1 MNPKH
6 KKAAGAEGANFA
18 RVMVISWRDALVMG
32 GRFARVAHHPPRC
45 SGFHLTNM
53 KTSFP
58 SISKGLGLCILSQ
71 AALVGGSQAATKVW
85 AGATSGNWTTGASW
99 TGGLAPVSSLTTDT
113 VRFDD
118 STILTTVAV
127 NVNSAR
133 SIAGLAF
140 PVTTASVTFSGN
152 SLTVGASGI
161 TNAGNLGHNF
171 LNQVILG
178 ANRTVDS
185 GSGSFLFQ
193 APTIFS
199 GLGGLTK
206 QGSGGIYLSGVGSHT
221 GDTILSAGLIQLQHF
236 NALKDSTLDTG
247 SSGTRSLV
255 FQQSAVEDETD
266 GINDGV
272 DVAFGTY
279 HLGGLKGGLTFA
291 VNSTDDV
298 DGLVGARSLSVGS
311 NGTSNVFS
319 GSITGDGSFT
329 KVGAGMQTFSGN
341 NAYTGFTKVAEG
353 ELRINGSTAGGS
365 VVSVLDQATLSGI
378 GTVGGDT
385 TIESGGTLAVGQ
397 SPGLLT
403 FSNDLTQTTGSIFE
417 WELDSKVSTQ
427 SGGSLP
433 GEGTVT
439 AGTGVRGTDFDAAD
453 VDGDVTIASGAI
465 FKIML
470 TDFFDRATDTFWDTR
485 QVWSVFDAAGTKTG
499 VFDTFEIWEDS
510 AGTPTQL
517 TANSVKPGYF
527 SFAWG
532 TDGLGANSGNLIWTP
547 IPEPGNALVG
557 LILGAGLLKR
567 RRKLVTA

>member
-1 MNPKH
+1 MGVTAP
-6 KKAAGAEGANFA
+6 AN
-18 RVMVISWRDALVMG
+18 
-32 GRFARVAHHPPRC
+32 
-45 SGFHLTNM
+45 
-53 KTSFP
+53 
-58 SISKGLGLCILSQ
+58 
-71 AALVGGSQAATKVW
+71 
-85 AGATSGNWTTGASW
+85 
-99 TGGLAPVSSLTTDT
+99 SLTTDT
-113 VRFDD
+113 VQFND
-118 STILTTVAV
+118 STITTTVSVSLAA
-127 NVNSAR
+127 AR
-133 SIAGLAF
+133 SIAGLSF
-140 PVTTASVTFSGN
+140 PVTTASVSITGSN
-152 SLTVGASGI
+152 LTVGASGI

-171 LNQVILG
+171 FNQLVLG

-185 GSGSFLFQ
+185 GSGSFLFENST
-193 APTIFS
+193 AIFS
-199 GLGGLTK
+199 GAGGITK
-206 QGSGGIYLSGVGSHT
+206 TGSGGIYLSGTGNHT
-221 GDTILSAGLIQLQHF
+221 GDTILSTGLIQVQHF

-247 SSGTRSLV
+247 ISGTRSLI
-255 FQQSAVEDETD
+255 FRETAVEDEETY
-266 GINDGV
+266 GINDGI

-311 NGTSNVFS
+311 NGSSNVFS

-365 VVSVLDQATLSGI
+365 VVSVLDQARLSGI

-417 WELDSKVSTQ
+417 WELDSKVATK
-427 SGGSLP
+427 SGGIA
-433 GEGTVT
+433 EGSGS
-439 AGTGVRGTDFDAAD
+439 AGDGVRGTDFDAAD
-453 VDGDVTIASGAI
+453 VDGDITIASGAV

-470 TDFFDRATDTFWDTR
+470 TDLFERTTDAFWDTR
-485 QVWSVFDAAGTKTG
+485 QVWSVFDVAGTKTG
-499 VFDTFEIWEDS
+499 VFDTFEIWEDGAS
-510 AGTPTQL
+510 TQI
-517 TANSVKPGYF
+517 TTDSVKPGYF

>member
-1 MNPKH
+1 
-6 KKAAGAEGANFA
+6 
-18 RVMVISWRDALVMG
+18 
-32 GRFARVAHHPPRC
+32 
-45 SGFHLTNM
+45 M
-53 KTSFP
+53 KTKFP
-58 SISKGLGLCILSQ
+58 SISRGLGLCLLSQ
-71 AALVGGSQAATKVW
+71 AALVGGSQAATRVW
-85 AGATSGNWTTGASW
+85 AGATSGDWTTGASW
-99 TGGLAPVSSLTTDT
+99 TGSTAPANSLDTDT

-127 NVNSAR
+127 NVDSAHL
-133 SIAGLAF
+133 IAGLAF

-171 LNQVILG
+171 LNQVILD

-185 GSGSFLFQ
+185 GSGYFLFQ

-199 GLGGLTK
+199 GVGGLTK

-221 GDTILSAGLIQLQHF
+221 GDTILSAGHIQLQHF

-255 FQQSAVEDETD
+255 FQQSAVEDE
-266 GINDGV
+266 INDGI

-291 VNSTDDV
+291 VNSTDYV
-298 DGLVGARSLSVGS
+298 DDFIGGRSLSVGS
-311 NGTSNVFS
+311 NGSSNVFS

-365 VVSVLDQATLSGI
+365 VVSVLDQARLSGI

-397 SPGLLT
+397 SPGILT

-453 VDGDVTIASGAI
+453 VDGDVTIASGAV

-470 TDFFDRATDTFWDTR
+470 TDLFDRAGDAFWDTR
-485 QVWSVFDAAGTKTG
+485 QIWSVFDAAGTKTG
-499 VFDTFEIWEDS
+499 VFDTFEIWEDAAS
-510 AGTPTQL
+510 TQI
-517 TANSVKPGYF
+517 TTNSVKPGYF

-567 RRKLVTA
+567 RRKLAMA

>member
-1 MNPKH
+1 MNR
-6 KKAAGAEGANFA
+6 NF
-18 RVMVISWRDALVMG
+18 S
-32 GRFARVAHHPPRC
+32 
-45 SGFHLTNM
+45 
-53 KTSFP
+53 
-58 SISKGLGLCILSQ
+58 SISKGLSLCILSH
-71 AALVGGSQAATKVW
+71 AALVGSSQAAERVW
-85 AGATSGNWTTGASW
+85 GGAPSGSWTTGASW
-99 TGGLAPVSSLTTDT
+99 VGGTAPSNSLTTDT
-113 VRFDD
+113 VTFSD
-118 STILTTVAV
+118 STINTTVAV
-127 NVNSAR
+127 NLTSAR

-140 PVTTASVTFSGN
+140 PVTAASVSITGAN
-152 SLTVGASGI
+152 LTVGAGGI

-171 LNQVILG
+171 FNQLVLG
-178 ANRTVDS
+178 GNRTVNS

-193 APTIFS
+193 NSNSIFS
-199 GLGGLTK
+199 GAGGITK
-206 QGSGGIYLSGVGSHT
+206 QGSGGIYLAGVGNHT
-221 GDTILSAGLIQLQHF
+221 GDTILSEGLMQLQHF
-236 NALKDSTLDTG
+236 NALQASTLDTG
-247 SSGTRSLV
+247 SSGTRSLI
-255 FQQSAVEDETD
+255 FQVTAVEDEID

-279 HLGGLKGGLTFA
+279 HLGGLKGGLTFS
-291 VNSTDDV
+291 VNSTDTV
-298 DGLVGARSLSVGS
+298 DNLVGARSLSVGS

-329 KVGAGMQTFSGN
+329 KVGTGMQTFSGN
-341 NAYTGFTKVAEG
+341 NLYTGFTKVAEG

-365 VVSVLDQATLSGI
+365 VVSVLDQARLSGI

-453 VDGDVTIASGAI
+453 VGGDITIASGAV

-470 TDFFDRATDTFWDTR
+470 TDLFDRATDTFWNTR
-485 QVWSVFDAAGTKTG
+485 QVWSVFDVAGTKTG

-510 AGTPTQL
+510 TGTPTQL
-517 TANSVKPGYF
+517 TTDSVKPGYF

-547 IPEPGNALVG
+547 VPEPGNALVG
-557 LILGAGLLKR
+557 LVIGAVLLKR
-567 RRKLVTA
+567 RRKLVIA

>member
-1 MNPKH
+1 
-6 KKAAGAEGANFA
+6 
-18 RVMVISWRDALVMG
+18 
-32 GRFARVAHHPPRC
+32 
-45 SGFHLTNM
+45 M

-71 AALVGGSQAATKVW
+71 AALVGGSHAATRVW
-85 AGATSGNWTTGASW
+85 GGATNGAWTTGTNW
-99 TGGLAPVSSLTTDT
+99 EGDTAPSNSLTTDT
-113 VRFDD
+113 VEFSD
-118 STILTTVAV
+118 STINTTVSV
-127 NVNSAR
+127 NVGAAR
-133 SIAGLAF
+133 SIAGLSF
-140 PVTTASVTFSGN
+140 PVTLASVSITGSN
-152 SLTVGASGI
+152 LTVGASGI

-171 LNQVILG
+171 FNQLVLG
-178 ANRTVDS
+178 ANRTVNS
-185 GSGSFLFQ
+185 GSGSFLFEN
-193 APTIFS
+193 ATIFS
-199 GLGGLTK
+199 GAGGITK
-206 QGSGGIYLSGVGSHT
+206 QGSGGIYLSGTGAHT

-236 NALKDSTLDTG
+236 NALASSTLDTG
-247 SSGTRSLV
+247 TSGTRSLL
-255 FQQSAVEDETD
+255 FRETAVQDAELA
-266 GINDGV
+266 INDGI

-291 VNSTDDV
+291 VNSADDV
-298 DGLVGARSLSVGS
+298 DGSTGERHLSVGS
-311 NGTSNVFS
+311 NNSSNVFS
-319 GSITGDGSFT
+319 GSITGDGSFI
-329 KVGAGMQTFSGN
+329 KVGTGMQTFSGN

-353 ELRINGSTAGGS
+353 ELRINGSTAFGS

-403 FSNDLTQTTGSIFE
+403 FSHDLTQTTGSIFE

-453 VDGDVTIASGAI
+453 VDGDITIASGAI

-470 TDFFDRATDTFWDTR
+470 TDLFDRATDAFWDTR
-485 QVWSVFDAAGTKTG
+485 QVWTVFDADAAGTKTG
-499 VFDTFEIWEDS
+499 VFDTFEIWQDS